1 MMWIAFRRVTKHH
14 KVLFIHISKLD
25 AAVVKNRNGMDGFVT
40 GTLSELVSEGDSSLA
55 Y

>member
-1 MMWIAFRRVTKHH
+1 MRCIKHH

-40 GTLSELVSEGDSSLA
+40 GTLGELVPERDSGLA
-55 Y
+55 KR